1 MFRGYRLSLLLLD
14 RLVFSL
20 LLRRLFLRCL
30 RRFIAHSLSLAR
42 KRVCRGGYSVLC
54 RRTSFFKS
62 APIVRFDWTS
72 GVARSTFDVLMAQ
85 TSAVVIASANN
96 LSVKYGHQVVLDGAT
111 IAFME
116 GEHIGLVGRNGSG
129 KSTFL
134 QIAAGVAHPD
144 SGEFSCRR
152 DLVTGYMPQISGLDD
167 AATVHANIL
176 SGAQRIL
183 DLIAE
188 YERVPGDSPLSAT
201 LLDQIG
207 EADGWNLEH
216 RIKSLITNLHAP
228 ESDRVVG
235 TLSGGEKRRVAL
247 CRALIA
253 RPDFLILDEP
263 TNHLD
268 TGSIEWLEDFLARY
282 AGTCLFVTHDRYF
295 LDRVATRIVELSRG
309 QFISYDGNYT
319 DYLLAR
325 VQRQAVEEMQEHK
338 RQKFLKREL
347 QWVRK
352 APRARRTKSVD
363 RVERYFEM
371 AAQEAPETEIDVELI
386 IPTPPKLANRI
397 IELTDVSVELGGRTL
412 FQNVNL
418 NLVAGERLGVVGR
431 NGLGKTSLLKVI
443 LQELPAASGG
453 VEIGARTQ
461 INYVD
466 QNRLLLDDAKT
477 VWEEV
482 GSGGEHVTLGEQSI
496 TLRAYLRRF
505 LFSEERI
512 NTKISQLSGGERSRV
527 LLAKILKRGGNVLIL
542 DEPTNDLDLG
552 TLRLLEEALV
562 AFGGCVIVVSHDR
575 YFLNRVCTSIL
586 AFEGEGRVAYSVG
599 NYDYYL
605 EKRSAL
611 SSARDS
617 NPAPAAV
624 AAEPKK
630 SKQKPR
636 KLKWKEE
643 REWESMETNILA
655 AENEV
660 SDLEATFSA
669 PDVYAKPRAE
679 ISDLETQLK
688 TARDKVAH
696 LYARWHELELLHGVR
711 SIED

>member
-1 MFRGYRLSLLLLD
+1 MTE
-14 RLVFSL
+14 
-20 LLRRLFLRCL
+20 
-30 RRFIAHSLSLAR
+30 
-42 KRVCRGGYSVLC
+42 
-54 RRTSFFKS
+54 TST
-62 APIVRFDWTS
+62 A
-72 GVARSTFDVLMAQ
+72 
-85 TSAVVIASANN
+85 VIASANN
-96 LSVKYGHQVVLDGAT
+96 LSVKYGSQVVLDGAT
-111 IAFME
+111 IAFRE

-134 QIAAGVAHPD
+134 QIAAGVAQAD
-144 SGEFSCRR
+144 SGEFTRRR
-152 DLVTGYMPQISGLDD
+152 DLVTGYMPQLSGLND

-201 LLDQIG
+201 LLDQIIQ
-207 EADGWNLEH
+207 ADGWNLEH

-228 ESDRVVG
+228 ESDRIVG

-247 CRALIA
+247 CRALLA

-347 QWVRK
+347 QWVRR

-371 AAQEAPETEIDVELI
+371 AAQEAPEAELDVELI
-386 IPTPPKLANRI
+386 IPTPPKLANRV
-397 IELTDVSVELGGRTL
+397 IELREVSVELGGRTL
-412 FQNVNL
+412 FQDVNL

-431 NGLGKTSLLKVI
+431 NGLGKSSLLKVI
-443 LQELPAASGG
+443 LQELPVASGA

-505 LFSEERI
+505 LFSEDRI

-527 LLAKILKRGGNVLIL
+527 LLAKILKRGGNVLML

-586 AFEGEGRVAYSVG
+586 AFEGEGRVVYRVG

-605 EKRSAL
+605 EKRGAVSP
-611 SSARDS
+611 ARES
-617 NPAPAAV
+617 TPVPAVV
-624 AAEPKK
+624 AGQRKK
-630 SKQKPR
+630 SGKEKPR

-643 REWESMETNILA
+643 REWESMEANILA
-655 AENEV
+655 AEDEV
-660 SDLEATFSA
+660 LELEATFAA
-669 PDVYAKPRAE
+669 PDFYAKPRAE
-679 ISDLETQLK
+679 IFDLETQLK

-696 LYARWHELELLHGVR
+696 LYARWHELELLQSVP
-711 SIED
+711 SP

>member
-1 MFRGYRLSLLLLD
+1 MAD
-14 RLVFSL
+14 
-20 LLRRLFLRCL
+20 
-30 RRFIAHSLSLAR
+30 
-42 KRVCRGGYSVLC
+42 
-54 RRTSFFKS
+54 TS
-62 APIVRFDWTS
+62 
-72 GVARSTFDVLMAQ
+72 
-85 TSAVVIASANN
+85 SAVNASANN
-96 LSVKYGHQVVLDGAT
+96 LSVKYGIHVVLDGAT
-111 IAFME
+111 IAFTE

-134 QIAAGVAHPD
+134 SIAAGVTQAD
-144 SGEFSCRR
+144 SGEFTWRR
-152 DLVTGYMPQISGLDD
+152 DLVTGYMPQVSGLDD

-228 ESDRVVG
+228 EPDRVVG

-247 CRALIA
+247 CRALLA

-268 TGSIEWLEDFLARY
+268 TGSIEWLEDFLEKY

-295 LDRVATRIVELSRG
+295 LDRVATRIIELSRG
-309 QFISYDGNYT
+309 QFVSYDGNYT

-325 VQRQAVEEMQEHK
+325 AQRKAVEEMQEHK
-338 RQKFLKREL
+338 RQRFLKREL

-371 AAQEAPETEIDVELI
+371 ASQEAPEAELDVELI

-397 IELTDVSVELGGRTL
+397 IELRNVSVELGGRTL
-412 FQNVNL
+412 FQHVNL
-418 NLVAGERLGVVGR
+418 NLTAGERLGVVGR
-431 NGLGKTSLLKVI
+431 NGLGKSSLLKVI
-443 LQELPAASGG
+443 LQELPVTSGV
-453 VEIGARTQ
+453 VEIGARTE

-466 QNRLLLDDAKT
+466 QNRLLLDDEKT

-482 GSGGEHVTLGEQSI
+482 GTGGETVRLGEESI
-496 TLRAYLRRF
+496 SLRAYLRRF
-505 LFSEERI
+505 LFSEDRI

-527 LLAKILKRGGNVLIL
+527 LLAKILKRGGNVLML

-586 AFEGEGRVAYSVG
+586 AFEGEGRVSYNVG

-605 EKRSAL
+605 EKRVVPV
-611 SSARDS
+611 
-617 NPAPAAV
+617 PAPASTPAPTAV
-624 AAEPKK
+624 TTEPKK
-630 SKQKPR
+630 RKDKPR
-636 KLKWKEE
+636 KLTWKEE

-655 AENEV
+655 AEQEV
-660 SDLEATFSA
+660 SDLEATFAA
-669 PDVYAKPRAE
+669 PDFYMKPRAE
-679 ISDLETQLK
+679 MLELETQLK
-688 TARDKVAH
+688 AARDKVAH
-696 LYARWHELELLHGVR
+696 LYSRWHELELLQ
-711 SIED
+711 SAPLP

>member
-1 MFRGYRLSLLLLD
+1 MAD
-14 RLVFSL
+14 
-20 LLRRLFLRCL
+20 
-30 RRFIAHSLSLAR
+30 
-42 KRVCRGGYSVLC
+42 
-54 RRTSFFKS
+54 TST
-62 APIVRFDWTS
+62 A
-72 GVARSTFDVLMAQ
+72 
-85 TSAVVIASANN
+85 VIASANN
-96 LSVKYGHQVVLDGAT
+96 LSVKYGTQVVLDGAT
-111 IAFME
+111 IAFTE
-116 GEHIGLVGRNGSG
+116 SEHIGLVGRNGSG

-134 QIAAGVAHPD
+134 RIAAGVAQPD
-144 SGEFSCRR
+144 SGEFTRRR
-152 DLVTGYMPQISGLDD
+152 DLVTGYMPQLSDLDD
-167 AATVHANIL
+167 GATVHASIL

-201 LLDQIG
+201 LLDRIS

-228 ESDRVVG
+228 EPDRVVG

-247 CRALIA
+247 CRALLA

-295 LDRVATRIVELSRG
+295 LDRVATRIVDLSRG
-309 QFISYDGNYT
+309 QFVSYDGNYT

-325 VQRQAVEEMQEHK
+325 AQRQAVEEAQEHQ

-363 RVERYFEM
+363 RVERYFEI
-371 AAQEAPETEIDVELI
+371 AAQEAPEAELDVELI

-397 IELTDVSVELGGRTL
+397 IELRDVSVELGGRTL
-412 FQNVNL
+412 FQHL
-418 NLVAGERLGVVGR
+418 NLKLAAGERLGVVGR
-431 NGLGKTSLLKVI
+431 NGLGKSSLLKVI
-443 LQELPAASGG
+443 LQELPVASGV

-466 QNRLLLDDAKT
+466 QNRLLLDDEKT

-527 LLAKILKRGGNVLIL
+527 LLAKILKRGGNVLML

-586 AFEGEGRVAYSVG
+586 AFEGEGRVTYNVG

-605 EKRSAL
+605 EKRIVPDP
-611 SSARDS
+611 ARDS
-617 NPAPAAV
+617 TSAPAAV
-624 AAEPKK
+624 VTEPKK
-630 SKQKPR
+630 SNDKPR

-643 REWESMETNILA
+643 REWESMEANILA
-655 AENEV
+655 AEQEV
-660 SDLEATFSA
+660 SDLEATFAA
-669 PDVYAKPRAE
+669 PDFYLKPRAE
-679 ISDLETQLK
+679 MIDLETQLK
-688 TARDKVAH
+688 TARDKVAQ
-696 LYARWHELELLHGVR
+696 LYARWHELELLQ
-711 SIED
+711 SAPSP

>member
-1 MFRGYRLSLLLLD
+1 
-14 RLVFSL
+14 
-20 LLRRLFLRCL
+20 
-30 RRFIAHSLSLAR
+30 
-42 KRVCRGGYSVLC
+42 
-54 RRTSFFKS
+54 
-62 APIVRFDWTS
+62 
-72 GVARSTFDVLMAQ
+72 MAE
-85 TSAVVIASANN
+85 TSAAVIASANN
-96 LSVKYGHQVVLDGAT
+96 LSVKYGSQVVLDGAT
-111 IAFME
+111 IAFAE

-134 QIAAGVAHPD
+134 QIAAGMARAD

-152 DLVTGYMPQISGLDD
+152 DLVTGYMPQVSGLND

-188 YERVPGDSPLSAT
+188 YESVPGDSPLSAT

-247 CRALIA
+247 CRALLA

-295 LDRVATRIVELSRG
+295 LDRAATRIVELSRG
-309 QFISYDGNYT
+309 QFTNYDGNYT

-325 VQRQAVEEMQEHK
+325 VQRKAVEEMQEHK

-371 AAQEAPETEIDVELI
+371 AAQEAPEAELDVELI

-397 IELTDVSVELGGRTL
+397 IELTDVTVEMGGRTL
-412 FQNVNL
+412 FQHVNL

-443 LQELPAASGG
+443 LQELPAASGE

-461 INYVD
+461 INYVN

-482 GSGGEHVTLGEQSI
+482 GSGGENVSLGEQSI

-527 LLAKILKRGGNVLIL
+527 LLAKILKRGGNVLML

-586 AFEGEGRVAYSVG
+586 AFEGEGRVNYSVG

-605 EKRSAL
+605 ERREAL
-611 SSARDS
+611 RPTRDS
-617 NPAPAAV
+617 IPAPTDV
-624 AAEPKK
+624 AEQRK
-630 SKQKPR
+630 SREKPR
-636 KLKWKEE
+636 KLKWREE
-643 REWESMETNILA
+643 REWESMEANILA
-655 AENEV
+655 AENAV
-660 SDLEATFSA
+660 SDLEATFAA
-669 PDVYAKPRAE
+669 PDFYAKPRSE
-679 ISDLETQLK
+679 IFELETQLK
-688 TARDKVAH
+688 TTRDKVAH
-696 LYARWHELELLHGVR
+696 LYARWHELELLQSVP
-711 SIED
+711 SP